1 MRNKLADLPASDFAL
16 VCRTSA
22 SIAEIIRRLG
32 MAGCSSAYG
41 SIRRR
46 AEREGVSL
54 SHAPRG
60 LDSRKGMPY
69 LGKRASLESVLA
81 SGSRNRIK
89 QFLIEKGILLNVCA
103 VCAMPPEWR
112 GKPLVLRLDHI
123 NGNSR
128 DDVVDNLRLVCP
140 NCDSQLATFAGRNKK
155 ARIRTTCL
163 DCMRQITQRS
173 LRCSRCDGLSRRGN
187 ATYHKIKWPTFDEL
201 RHLLSNSNFS
211 AVGRLLGVSDNA
223 IRKHLRQNNT
233 SPYLRGRGSVS

>member
-16 VCRTSA
+16 VCRSSV

-54 SHAPRG
+54 LHAPRG
-60 LDSRKGMPY
+60 LGSRKGLPY
-69 LGKRASLESVLA
+69 LGKRADLESVLA
-81 SGSRNRIK
+81 GGNRKRIK
-89 QFLIEKGILLNVCA
+89 QLLIEKGILLNVCA
-103 VCAMPPEWR
+103 VCAMPPEWC

-128 DDVVDNLRLVCP
+128 DDVISNLRLVCP

-155 ARIRTTCL
+155 ARARTTCL
-163 DCMRQITQRS
+163 DCMVPTTKKS
-173 LRCSRCDGLSRRGN
+173 LRCSKCEGKRRVGN
-187 ATYHKIKWPTFDEL
+187 ATYQKIAWPDPGEL
-201 RHLLSNSNFS
+201 QRLLSGSNFS
-211 AVGRLLGVSDNA
+211 AVGRLLGVTDNA
-223 IRKHLRQNNT
+223 VRKHLRR
-233 SPYLRGRGSVS
+233 SMSL